1 MISEIIKKGHLLIA
15 EPSILGDLSFNRS
28 VILLADH
35 NAEGSVGFILN
46 KPLDYSVNDLVPEV
60 DATFTIYNGGPVE
73 QDNLYFIHNIPE
85 LIPNSVEI
93 SNGVFWGGD
102 FEKTRDLINN
112 GSINKDNIRFFLG
125 YTGWDANQLETE
137 MSANSWILI
146 EKLSRIISGI
156 LVGILVA
163 RYLGPEQ
170 FGMISY
176 ALNVVAIFTVFSSLG
191 MDSIIVRELIT
202 RNIDKNK
209 ILGTS
214 FCLRLIGS
222 IAVVAVATFYSSI
235 RDDTQNTYIV
245 FLVSLSV
252 MLQAFTVVDF
262 YFQSQ
267 VLGKYT
273 AINQVITLILS
284 SIVKLLLIYFNK
296 PVEYFAS
303 MVVLEATLTLINQFW
318 FYRKNGQHLSQWQFS
333 WKEAGILLGHS
344 WPIIVSGFVMM
355 VYQKMDQILIKRFLD
370 LNALGNYA
378 AAIRISEESNFI
390 PVAFC
395 AAILPGIINNRDNRE
410 LQFKRF
416 TQLCSLLIWSA
427 IFISLGVQV
436 FGDWVIHF
444 FYKEKYPLSAD
455 VFKIHIWATIPTFYG
470 TALGLWFLAENKQ
483 RVIILYQ
490 VVNIFAYTVMCCI
503 LIPRNGGSN

>member
-1 MISEIIKKGHLLIA
+1 MAELKASKKYI
-15 EPSILGDLSFNRS
+15 
-28 VILLADH
+28 
-35 NAEGSVGFILN
+35 
-46 KPLDYSVNDLVPEV
+46 VN
-60 DATFTIYNGGPVE
+60 T
-73 QDNLYFIHNIPE
+73 
-85 LIPNSVEI
+85 
-93 SNGVFWGGD
+93 
-102 FEKTRDLINN
+102 
-112 GSINKDNIRFFLG
+112 
-125 YTGWDANQLETE
+125 
-137 MSANSWILI
+137 SWILI

-214 FCLRLIGS
+214 FYLRLIGA

-235 RDDTQNTYIV
+235 RDDAQNTYIV

-252 MLQAFTVVDF
+252 VLQAFTVVDF

-273 AINQVITLILS
+273 AINQVITLVLS

-318 FYRKNGQHLSQWQFS
+318 FYRKNGQQISQWQFS

-378 AAIRISEESNFI
+378 AAVRISEASFFI
-390 PVAFC
+390 PMAVC
-395 AAILPGIINNRDNRE
+395 AAILPGIINNRDNKE
-410 LQFKRF
+410 LQYKRL
-416 TQLCSLLIWSA
+416 TQLYSLMIWGA
-427 IFISLGVQV
+427 LFICAGGLL
-436 FGDWVIHF
+436 FGDFVITF
-444 FYKEKYPLSAD
+444 LYKEKYYLSPQI
-455 VFKIHIWATIPTFYG
+455 FKIHIWSIIPIFYG
-470 TALGLWFLAENKQ
+470 TAWGMWLVAENKQ
-483 RVIILYQ
+483 RYLIIFQFLSMGIALFL
-490 VVNIFAYTVMCCI
+490 NLK
-503 LIPRNGGSN
+503 LIPIYGVNGAAYSLLLTYFISIITCLTFYNPKLSWTLFLKALNPLNLIDIIKYLKH

>member
-1 MISEIIKKGHLLIA
+1 MAELKASKKYI
-15 EPSILGDLSFNRS
+15 
-28 VILLADH
+28 
-35 NAEGSVGFILN
+35 
-46 KPLDYSVNDLVPEV
+46 VN
-60 DATFTIYNGGPVE
+60 T
-73 QDNLYFIHNIPE
+73 
-85 LIPNSVEI
+85 
-93 SNGVFWGGD
+93 
-102 FEKTRDLINN
+102 
-112 GSINKDNIRFFLG
+112 
-125 YTGWDANQLETE
+125 
-137 MSANSWILI
+137 SWILI

-378 AAIRISEESNFI
+378 AAIRISEASNFI
-390 PVAFC
+390 PVAIC
-395 AAILPGIINNRDNRE
+395 AAILPGIINNRDNKV
-410 LQFKRF
+410 LQYKRL
-416 TQLCSLLIWSA
+416 TQLYSLMIWSA
-427 IFISLGVQV
+427 LFICAGGLF
-436 FGDWVIHF
+436 FGDFVITF
-444 FYKEKYPLSAD
+444 LYKEKYDLAPGI
-455 VFKIHIWATIPTFYG
+455 FKILIFNLIPVFYG
-470 TALGLWFLAENKQ
+470 TAWGMWMVAENKQ
-483 RVIILYQ
+483 RHL
-490 VVNIFAYTVMCCI
+490 IFFQFLSMGIALFLNLK
-503 LIPRNGGSN
+503 LIPIYGVQGAAYSLIITQFVGIFSVLTFYKPALSWMLFIKSLNPKTLFDIVKYLKN